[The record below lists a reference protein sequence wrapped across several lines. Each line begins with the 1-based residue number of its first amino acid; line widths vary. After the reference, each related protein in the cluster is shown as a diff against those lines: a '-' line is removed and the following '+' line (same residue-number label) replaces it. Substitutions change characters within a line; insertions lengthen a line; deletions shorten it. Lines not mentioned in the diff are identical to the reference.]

1 MKKVRLM
8 LGMAAFAALAL
19 VSSCGDDD
27 DDIGGGGSV
36 PVADGFY
43 ITQVGVTPVSSSGLV
58 AEVVEADGFAT
69 QSRDGYFANYV
80 FLAAGNYN
88 VVNVIDQEISQTL
101 GGTAAATGTTG
112 SDCDLHE
119 YILVE
124 EFAVDG
130 AAFAVAEAGLYKVML
145 DTETKEIVLYRIE
158 SAQVIGSATEAGWS
172 HSADLVIPASGA
184 VSADGATFLLED
196 VTLRPGEYKIRFNC
210 RWIVDRRIDPLA
222 SPGHEFNNGYVAL
235 TNYGGTFAALVPGGA
250 NFPIAVGEDGLYDVE
265 AAWTPADGFE
275 ITVTKTAPLDPI
287 TFVPEDFQW
296 SIVGDATSVG
306 WPTDNSCGAV
316 DEDIDLNYSGSAGGT
331 YTWISNGAIPL
342 VAGGFK
348 FRTNHCWDYNKGF
361 NDMTHSGD
369 GAADFTASGD
379 GNFVAAGPASYIIT
393 ITTDDDGATWNV
405 DFDKQ

>member
-8 LGMAAFAALAL
+8 LGMVAFAALAL

-27 DDIGGGGSV
+27 ENIGGGGSV

-43 ITQVGVTPVSSSGLV
+43 ITQVGVTPVTSSGLV

-80 FLAAGNYN
+80 FLAPGNYN

-130 AAFAVAEAGLYKVML
+130 AAFAVADAGLYKVML

-172 HSADLVIPASGA
+172 HSADLVIPASGGI
-184 VSADGATFLLED
+184 SEDGATFLLED

-250 NFPIAVGEDGLYDVE
+250 NFPIAVGEDGLYDVQ
-265 AAWTPADGFE
+265 AAWTPEDGFA
-275 ITVTKTAPLDPI
+275 ISVTKTQAIDPI
-287 TFVPEDFQW
+287 TFDPADYDW
-296 SIVGDATSVG
+296 GIIGPGSPVGNWDSDITLPYEGILANGHSWQGTFVLTADA
-306 WPTDNSCGAV
+306 
-316 DEDIDLNYSGSAGGT
+316 
-331 YTWISNGAIPL
+331 
-342 VAGGFK
+342 FK
-348 FRTNHCWDYNKGF
+348 FRADDAWAFAPNANAYSAVT
-361 NDMTHSGD
+361 GD
-369 GAADFTASGD
+369 GAADIDAT
-379 GNFVAAGPASYIIT
+379 GNDFVCTNPGTFLIT
-393 ITTDDDGATWNV
+393 ISTTDGTAWAI
-405 DFDKQ
+405 DFDRQ